1 MTGERRPEDPEGADR
16 GHGPDGGRGQ
26 DPAEQERAWE
36 DIVSRLQ
43 AEMPSGQGLP
53 DDAAPGVSPG
63 PGAPRGDGTPGPD
76 GPSVPP
82 WPVLRP
88 EPVEDK
94 DLPGDFVPPEPP
106 PLLSG
111 RPTLVLATC
120 ALLLPL
126 CALLLLVVLPVSLPG
141 WALFAL
147 VVVAVCGGVGL
158 FLQLPRRGDGRG
170 DRLDRG
176 AQV

>member
-1 MTGERRPEDPEGADR
+1 MTQNRGPEA
-16 GHGPDGGRGQ
+16 PDGGADGNEGRRRS
-26 DPAEQERAWE
+26 DDEAWD
-36 DIVSRLQ
+36 DIVARLRPDL
-43 AEMPSGQGLP
+43 PSAPPAGRGRGSSGG
-53 DDAAPGVSPG
+53 DDRPEPPCEAAPS
-63 PGAPRGDGTPGPD
+63 T
-76 GPSVPP
+76 PP

-88 EPVEDK
+88 EPVEDEE
-94 DLPGDFVPPEPP
+94 LPGDFVPPEPP
-106 PLLSG
+106 PVLSG
-111 RPTLVLATC
+111 RPSLVLAAC

-126 CALLLLVVLPVSLPG
+126 LALLLLAALSVPLPG

-147 VVVAVCGGVGL
+147 VLVAACGGVGL